1 MHSTPFDGIRAVRP
15 VAMPEGPN
23 RVSYELPLHLK
34 EWELPP
40 EWAWGSEGV
49 YMEHRH
55 YQEVRDALGRSLS
68 LVSAPDPSHI
78 AWLAKEARYLA
89 HRNHM
94 AIPTTYHYWAPHMQS
109 RRGPGYLRRWI
120 SAETIG
126 ARVRRTGPDDIPAV
140 LRMIRATGS
149 TLAYLHG
156 SGQTHGSVSPEVVWA
171 APSGRFWVLGWQW
184 AMSSSD
190 VPVGLLPDRRWTP
203 TAPEWSDAT
212 WSPTPASDQWQL
224 AATCFLALTGELPPP
239 NDPPPVRLLR
249 PDCPQALA
257 NILDHALTAEPSARH
272 RSVSSLL
279 RALERVSGSRSM
291 FVSAPAIPSALS
303 EEGRLRWAVGD
314 DYDVLGFL
322 GKGTFGSVWRARDL
336 SLEREV
342 ALKMLHPLVA
352 QNENAV
358 SRFRREA
365 KLAAMLAHPAIIPI
379 FDWDARGEVTWY
391 TMELAEGGSVADLV
405 ARAGERPFDEVA
417 PQIEAVLDAL
427 MAAHTNGI
435 VHRDLKPENILIDR
449 YRRWRVTDFGIAKGE
464 DESAGAAG
472 TPAFAAPEQL
482 LGETQGPP
490 VDCFA
495 IAAIIYF
502 VLAGRPPYEGP
513 DLKEILAQQL
523 GARYDLSMLPLP
535 VAAFVRVGLSPEP
548 TERFAD
554 AGEMKSAWQAVMVEM
569 DREARRNE
577 SWWGRVL
584 G

>member
-126 ARVRRTGPDDIPAV
+126 ARVRRTGPEDIPAV

-190 VPVGLLPDRRWTP
+190 VPAGLVPDRRWTP
-203 TAPEWSDAT
+203 TVPEWSDAA
-212 WSPTPASDQWQL
+212 WIPTPASDQWQL

-303 EEGRLRWAVGD
+303 DEGRLRWAVGD

-523 GARYDLSMLPLP
+523 SARYDLSMLPLP

>member
-94 AIPTTYHYWAPHMQS
+94 AIPTTYHYWAPHVQS

-126 ARVRRTGPDDIPAV
+126 ARVRRTGPEDIPAV

-190 VPVGLLPDRRWTP
+190 VPVGLVPDRRWTP
-203 TAPEWSDAT
+203 TVPEWSDAA
-212 WSPTPASDQWQL
+212 WIPTPASDQWQL

-303 EEGRLRWAVGD
+303 DEGRLRWAVGD

-482 LGETQGPP
+482 LGEAQGPP

-523 GARYDLSMLPLP
+523 SARYDVSMLPLP

>member
-94 AIPTTYHYWAPHMQS
+94 AIPTTYHYWAPHLQS

-190 VPVGLLPDRRWTP
+190 VPAGLVPDRRWTP
-203 TAPEWSDAT
+203 TVPEWSDAA
-212 WSPTPASDQWQL
+212 WIPTPASDQWQL

-303 EEGRLRWAVGD
+303 DEGRLRWAVGD

-523 GARYDLSMLPLP
+523 SARYDLSMLPLP